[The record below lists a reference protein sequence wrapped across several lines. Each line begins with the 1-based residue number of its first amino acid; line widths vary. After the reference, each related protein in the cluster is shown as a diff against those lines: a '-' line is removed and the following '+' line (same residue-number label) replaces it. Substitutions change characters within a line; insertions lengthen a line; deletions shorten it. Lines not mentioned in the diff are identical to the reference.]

1 MKYSRLPIAAAM
13 AALFTV
19 AVAAAPPAAAADP
32 AEEARAFVES
42 MADQAIQALTPTGIS
57 RGERIR
63 RFRVLFNE
71 DFAVHAIGVW
81 VLGRY
86 WNRATPEEQ
95 KTYMGLFEDYIVA
108 SYVDSFSTYAGEKL
122 KIVKTIPDDAS
133 SATVYSEIVLPD
145 TGKTPV
151 RVNWRID
158 GLNSTP
164 KVVDVVVEGVS
175 MSTTLR
181 SEFGSII
188 RREGG
193 HLAGLLKV
201 LRDKAQMLRADN

>member
-1 MKYSRLPIAAAM
+1 MKYLSPSM
-13 AALFTV
+13 AA
-19 AVAAAPPAAAADP
+19 AVAALLVVVAWAPPAAADP
-32 AEEARAFVES
+32 TDEARAFVES
-42 MADQAIQALTPTGIS
+42 MADEAIQALTPTGIS
-57 RGERIR
+57 RPERIR
-63 RFRVLFNE
+63 RFRVLFDK
-71 DFAVHAIGVW
+71 DFAVHAIGIW

-86 WNRATPEEQ
+86 WNRATPDEQ
-95 KTYMGLFEDYIVA
+95 KAYLGLFEDYIVA
-108 SYVDSFSTYAGEKL
+108 SYVDSFATYTGEKL
-122 KIVKTIPDDAS
+122 NITKTIAEDAAT
-133 SATVYSEIVLPD
+133 ATVYSEIALPD

-193 HLAGLLKV
+193 KLSGLLDV
-201 LRDKAQMLRADN
+201 LREKAASLRAEK